1 MQTQKKLYP
10 ELIVSVLLAFYL
22 FVRFFCTQWL
32 DSLGGYSSYYF
43 EIFLVT
49 VSCGLLR
56 HKVKGLFT
64 LTRSLYP
71 LIAGSLVCGYL
82 VFKGT
87 GLLQISVP
95 FNMTNNEL
103 RFFLLIVAPILE
115 ELIFRFFC
123 WQPLE
128 RINKSAALIATSLL
142 FSYSH
147 FHSFW
152 FVPPEY
158 QGFIYYQTAYTLILG
173 LACGY
178 SVWRYNSLFGAILIH
193 FTFNF
198 GFFLSSIF

>member
-1 MQTQKKLYP
+1 MDTQKRSAAT
-10 ELIVSVLLAFYL
+10 LIVSILLAVYL
-22 FVRFFCTQWL
+22 VVRFFCTQWL
-32 DSLGGYSSYYF
+32 DSLGGYTSYYF

-49 VSCGLLR
+49 VSCGLLWPQVR
-56 HKVKGLFT
+56 GMFT
-64 LTRSLYP
+64 LSKSLYIFFAGA
-71 LIAGSLVCGYL
+71 LIAGYL

-87 GLLQISVP
+87 GILQITVP
-95 FNMTNNEL
+95 FDLTNNEL

-123 WQPLE
+123 WQPFE
-128 RINKSAALIATSLL
+128 KINKSVALITTSLL

-152 FVPPEY
+152 FVPAEY
-158 QGFIYYQTAYTLILG
+158 QGFIFYQTAYTLILG

-178 SVWRYNSLFGAILIH
+178 SIWRYNSLLGAIFIH
-193 FTFNF
+193 FAFNF